1 MGKRFEDLKA
11 WQLARSFRHMIYK
24 ISKDFPREEI
34 YCLTQQ
40 IRRAAISITSNIAEG
55 WGRYHYQENI
65 QFCRISRGS
74 INEVLDHLYAAWD
87 EKYVSEEKFKQLY
100 EQGRE
105 VERVLNGYLGYLQR
119 KLKES
124 K

>member
-1 MGKRFEDLKA
+1 MGKRFEDLRV
-11 WQLARSFRHMIYK
+11 WQLGRNFRRVIYK
-24 ISKDFPREEI
+24 ISKKVPKEEM

-74 INEVLDHLYAAWD
+74 INEVLDHLYTAQD
-87 EKYVSEEKFKQLY
+87 ENYISKKEFEQLY

-105 VERVLNGYLGYLQR
+105 VEKVLNGYLGYLQR
-119 KLKES
+119 QLS
-124 K
+124 KKN

>member
-1 MGKRFEDLKA
+1 VGKRFEDLKA
-11 WQLARSFRHMIYK
+11 WQLARSFRRMIYK
-24 ISKDFPREEI
+24 ISKDFPKEEI

-119 KLKES
+119 KLKEA